1 MHQHMLARSTRRA
14 SSFTRFGALAGAV
27 LLGVGLAGCSTASP
41 SPSTGGDEETIKIAL
56 VGVDVTNPYF
66 LKMSDDAKAAAE
78 ELGVE
83 LSVQTTTTAQGA
95 EIESQQIESA
105 VAAGAQAILVVPI
118 SPDIVPAIE
127 KARDAGVLVL
137 AVDNPTDPVDA
148 ADMSYITGNR
158 AVGTQLGE
166 WVAAKLDGEQAVIA
180 MLDVFSDQV
189 FPVDVD
195 RDQGFL
201 TGMGIDLN
209 DPGLNADE
217 EATGEYSSGP
227 YVIACNQATG
237 ATQDGGRTAMEN
249 CLSANPDINVVYT
262 INEPAA
268 FGAYQALEAAGRTDG
283 VIVATFDGSCSG
295 IEAIERGEITV
306 DAQTYPGK
314 MTSLAIEAA
323 VEYIKNGT
331 EPAPSEGETYFN
343 TGSAIVTDQ
352 PVDGVESIT
361 TEEAAELCF

>member
-1 MHQHMLARSTRRA
+1 MFSTTSQQTRAPRRRLL
-14 SSFTRFGALAGAV
+14 SRITALAGAAA
-27 LLGVGLAGCSTASP
+27 LALGVAGCATTAA
-41 SPSTGGDEETIKIAL
+41 DETIKIAL

-66 LKMSDDAKAAAE
+66 LKMADDAKAAAE
-78 ELGVE
+78 RLGVE
-83 LSVQTTTTAQGA
+83 LSIQTTTTAQGA

-105 VAAGAQAILVVPI
+105 VASGAQAILVVPI

-127 KARDAGVLVL
+127 RARESGVLVF

-148 ADMSYITGNR
+148 VDMSYITGNR
-158 AVGTQLGE
+158 AVGEQLGA
-166 WVAAKLDGEQAVIA
+166 WVAAKLDGEKAVIA

-217 EATGEYSSGP
+217 APEGDYSNGS
-227 YVIACNQATG
+227 YTIACNQATG

-249 CLSANPDINVVYT
+249 CLSANPEINVVYT

-268 FGAYQALEAAGRTDG
+268 FGAYQALEAAGKTDG
-283 VIVATFDGSCSG
+283 VIVATFDGSCAG
-295 IEAIERGEITV
+295 IEAMTRGEITV
-306 DAQTYPGK
+306 NAQTYPGK
-314 MTSLAIEAA
+314 MTALAIEAA

-331 EPAPSEGETYFN
+331 VPRPSEGETYFN
-343 TGSAIVTDQ
+343 TGSSIVTDTA
-352 PVDGVESIT
+352 VDGVESIT
-361 TEEAAELCF
+361 TDEAAKLCF